1 MYSIDGKKLKQILTI
16 ERGLTMKGV
25 SKNTGFHDGYL
36 SDAVIRNRLSS
47 KVVKILHDKYEIN
60 PARYIPGWK
69 GERTK

>member
-1 MYSIDGKKLKQILTI
+1 
-16 ERGLTMKGV
+16 MKGV

-36 SDAVIRNRLSS
+36 SDAVIRNRLSD
-47 KVVKILHDKYEIN
+47 KVVKTLHDKYEIN